1 MVTSIRITTWI
12 HAMYDA
18 FIWSISTYS
27 IRFII
32 IILVIIRSRYKLI
45 FEIDESS
52 LNSKS
57 FNPWQWIISADDCD
71 ILYTHTTTFEI
82 IVGTNYAIMNF
93 MVKILIFVFTSLH
106 DTMPFLDFSEAT
118 WIFIV
123 CLENAF

>member
-12 HAMYDA
+12 HATYEA

-27 IRFII
+27 VHFII
-32 IILVIIRSRYKLI
+32 IFLVIIRSRHKLI
-45 FEIDESS
+45 FRIDDLS
-52 LNSKS
+52 LNPKS
-57 FNPWQWIISADDCD
+57 FNPRQWVKSADDRT

-82 IVGTNYAIMNF
+82 IFGTNYVTMNF
-93 MVKILIFVFTSLH
+93 VVKIIIFVFTSLH

-118 WIFIV
+118 WIFIM